1 MTKQSFSK
9 VLARSALI
17 SIFLATSAQAQFSL
31 PQPPE
36 QFTISIISIPSG
48 NGVFTPAVQ
57 VVNALGQL
65 THIPIGQ
72 DGLTRAILY
81 NRGDITAWVLERFGT
96 QGNARVIYEDIST
109 SDDQEDAAPV
119 TTPETPPVTT
129 PETPHVTPPVTEPDP
144 PTSDDCLPSSA
155 VKTVDDLPIV
165 SVAVNPCHY
174 DPCTLVRFD
183 PEHKQSMLWRVNGR
197 PCDPIDIPLDDA

>member
-1 MTKQSFSK
+1 MTKQSYSK

-31 PQPPE
+31 PQPRE
-36 QFTISIISIPSG
+36 QFTISIMNIPSG
-48 NGVFTPAVQ
+48 NGVFVPAIQ

-65 THIPIGQ
+65 THVPIGQ

-81 NRGDITAWVLERFGT
+81 NRGDITAWVLERFST

-119 TTPETPPVTT
+119 TTPETPPVT
-129 PETPHVTPPVTEPDP
+129 PPVKEPDP

-183 PEHKQSMLWRVNGR
+183 PGHEQSLLWRVNGS
-197 PCDPIDIPLDDA
+197 PCTFGRSTEVRA

>member
-1 MTKQSFSK
+1 MTKQSYSK

-17 SIFLATSAQAQFSL
+17 SVFLATSAQAQFSL

-48 NGVFTPAVQ
+48 NGVFVPAVQ

-65 THIPIGQ
+65 THVPIGQ

-96 QGNARVIYEDIST
+96 QGNARVFYEDIST

-119 TTPETPPVTT
+119 TTPETPPVT
-129 PETPHVTPPVTEPDP
+129 PPVTEPDP
-144 PTSDDCLPSSA
+144 PPVDDCLPSSA
-155 VKTVDDLPIV
+155 VTTVDDLPIV
-165 SVAVNPCHY
+165 SVGIGPCDY
-174 DPCTLVRFD
+174 DPCDVNFD
-183 PEHKQSMLWRVNGR
+183 LGQDQPMMWRVNGS
-197 PCDPIDIPLDDA
+197 PCNYDRSREVRA